1 MSIIDTMK
9 SLTDITDIPR
19 PGGNYKAV
27 NVRSSNGTIAIQLP
41 IDKGEFHFRGSLG
54 KEIST
59 EHGYQA
65 ARMCAMNAIKQ
76 LIDHIKNL
84 DEIEISHI
92 DIMYQCEPDWD
103 EAPRV
108 ADGASDLFVQ
118 VFGAKGEHTRAI
130 SGVAKLPRNFS
141 VAIVTSFV
149 INQQL

>member
-9 SLTDITDIPR
+9 SLTDITDIPQ

-27 NVRSSNGTIAIQLP
+27 NIRRSNGTIAIQLP
-41 IDKGEFHFRGSLG
+41 IDKGEFHFRGKLG

-59 EHGYQA
+59 EQGYQA

-76 LIDHIKNL
+76 LIHHIKNP
-84 DEIEISHI
+84 DEVEISHI

-118 VFGAKGEHTRAI
+118 VLGAKGEHTRAI

-141 VAIVTSFV
+141 VSIVTSFV
-149 INQQL
+149 INRQL